1 MLSGGKSG
9 FDPTSDL
16 EIKES
21 VASEI
26 GRRGSGRPVR
36 ELGTDTK
43 RRFEVVLISD
53 GEEMDG
59 GNDSSSR
66 IIPILFNLLSLF
78 NSSQKL
84 RILSQLP
91 NRPILFLFVLSFHF
105 GSFIFLVIRI
115 SPTEIA
121 RGRGIKFGNV
131 SWNGNRFMRLELKA
145 TTRLTRKFE

>member
-1 MLSGGKSG
+1 MLSGSKSG

-59 GNDSSSR
+59 GNHVVA
-66 IIPILFNLLSLF
+66 
-78 NSSQKL
+78 
-84 RILSQLP
+84 
-91 NRPILFLFVLSFHF
+91 VL
-105 GSFIFLVIRI
+105 GGMG
-115 SPTEIA
+115 PG
-121 RGRGIKFGNV
+121 GRKG
-131 SWNGNRFMRLELKA
+131 
-145 TTRLTRKFE
+145 